1 MTAEIWCALIAG
13 VVTLITS
20 IGTWHVTARKDR
32 NETKVLLQ
40 KNIEDLKD
48 DISNVNATVQQQIAV
63 IDVKI
68 ETLSQRVEKHNNVIE
83 RTYKL
88 EQAVEDLKRGGI

>member
-1 MTAEIWCALIAG
+1 MVEIICAVISGA
-13 VVTLITS
+13 VTLIVAL
-20 IGTWHVTARKDR
+20 GTWHMTFKKSQEETRELLKKDL
-32 NETKVLLQ
+32 ES
-40 KNIEDLKD
+40 LKD
-48 DISNVNATVQQQIAV
+48 DVTGINATIQQQIAV

-88 EQAVEDLKRGGI
+88 EQAVEDLKRA

>member
-20 IGTWHVTARKDR
+20 IGTWYFTARKDR

>member
-1 MTAEIWCALIAG
+1 MDTTILCALISGA
-13 VVTLITS
+13 VTLIVAM
-20 IGTWHVTARKDR
+20 GTWHTTFRKSQEDTR
-32 NETKVLLQ
+32 EILKSD
-40 KNIEDLKD
+40 IEDLKD
-48 DISNVNATVQQQIAV
+48 DVSSINATIQNQISI

-88 EQAVEDLKRGGI
+88 EQAVEDLKRA